1 MGGRRTSDAQPPG
14 QFCRKRHGDGFAM
27 SVWWCCGDA
36 RGGWIANK
44 IKARLRRNKEQ
55 DGMSF
60 SIASF
65 ETLSKNADLVM
76 MVSLKSLNRGHTGG
90 PTLRHASSIS
100 GTRDAEV
107 LTPDAPQ
114 SHGSGFRPRKG
125 DSHACYL
132 IPGELAFVTS
142 RDPEMPQSPEFGARP
157 NGA

>member
-1 MGGRRTSDAQPPG
+1 MTKQRT
-14 QFCRKRHGDGFAM
+14 
-27 SVWWCCGDA
+27 
-36 RGGWIANK
+36 GWYVFLY
-44 IKARLRRNKEQ
+44 R
-55 DGMSF
+55 
-60 SIASF
+60 F

-157 NGA
+157 NRA